1 MVKINIGLNVVK
13 AIFPL
18 GVIIIIIIVDIK
30 KENILKYE
38 NIKKSSIDRTDF
50 PAVPTEEIVE
60 FEEAVMFTLLSL
72 ALA

>member
-1 MVKINIGLNVVK
+1 MVKKTIGLNVVN

-18 GVIIIIIIVDIK
+18 GVIIINISVDIK
-30 KENILKYE
+30 KEHILKYE
-38 NIKKSSIDRTDF
+38 NIRKSSFDRTDF
-50 PAVPTEEIVE
+50 PAVPREEIVE